1 MDPNIIKQAKQIIS
15 KKNQLSDN
23 ERIIIALNK
32 LQEKLA
38 GMELALNTVKLA
50 VENNNVDN
58 TVDSVREN

>member
-23 ERIIIALNK
+23 EMIMIALNK

-58 TVDSVREN
+58 TVDSVRES